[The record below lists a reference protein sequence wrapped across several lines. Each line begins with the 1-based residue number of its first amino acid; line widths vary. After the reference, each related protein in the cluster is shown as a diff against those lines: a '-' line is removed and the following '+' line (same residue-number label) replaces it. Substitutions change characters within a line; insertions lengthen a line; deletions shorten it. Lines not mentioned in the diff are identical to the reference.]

1 MRPIDNSCLSA
12 KTQVIDALSLPICDC
27 GCGGD
32 RQATISMGFS
42 KLYD

>member
-12 KTQVIDALSLPICDC
+12 KTHAIDVLSLPIVIVDVEVI
-27 GCGGD
+27 D
-32 RQATISMGFS
+32 KHLFPWLS